1 MKGAATLSVISQLR
15 QSPLSPSF
23 LEKNATRDLKQN
35 EGRERERERERER
48 GREEGEGK
56 EFRSSSVAPFSL
68 CSPPTSCGSL
78 NVFVMQ
84 GKLAPLPQ
92 LGHSL
97 YRVGI

>member
-35 EGRERERERERER
+35 ERRER

-84 GKLAPLPQ
+84 GN
-92 LGHSL
+92 
-97 YRVGI
+97 